1 MGASGTKPAQFPV
14 KLNVYNLAGG
24 NMSDAII
31 SAVAGGGLYHTGL
44 EIDGVEY
51 AFGGG
56 NGKGSGVWA
65 QQPHKLPS
73 CFGGATFKEAVHMG
87 VSEPLT
93 RKDLHV
99 IMHQMAREWRMSQY
113 NMLTRNCH
121 HFTTALCARLGI
133 TAEPP
138 EWINQLAD
146 KGASIGVSLGIINAP
161 AHARRLSGSTAREH
175 NQTGPPS
182 PLRRGG
188 AKAQARRSAEPTRTR
203 AEGGAIANRD
213 RADTPEQ
220 VAFGCV

>member
-73 CFGGATFKEAVHMG
+73 CFGGATLWCEKERWI
-87 VSEPLT
+87 SEFARPL
-93 RKDLHV
+93 
-99 IMHQMAREWRMSQY
+99 A
-113 NMLTRNCH
+113 
-121 HFTTALCARLGI
+121 CA
-133 TAEPP
+133 
-138 EWINQLAD
+138 W
-146 KGASIGVSLGIINAP
+146 
-161 AHARRLSGSTAREH
+161 
-175 NQTGPPS
+175 
-182 PLRRGG
+182 
-188 AKAQARRSAEPTRTR
+188 
-203 AEGGAIANRD
+203 
-213 RADTPEQ
+213 
-220 VAFGCV
+220 

>member
-93 RKDLHV
+93 RKDLHG

-113 NMLTRNCH
+113 NMLTRNW
-121 HFTTALCARLGI
+121 CAR
-133 TAEPP
+133 A
-138 EWINQLAD
+138 A
-146 KGASIGVSLGIINAP
+146 AAAAARAAP
-161 AHARRLSGSTAREH
+161 DSRARAARAARRRL
-175 NQTGPPS
+175 PP
-182 PLRRGG
+182 
-188 AKAQARRSAEPTRTR
+188 
-203 AEGGAIANRD
+203 
-213 RADTPEQ
+213 
-220 VAFGCV
+220 VV